1 MKYLYWF
8 NILLL
13 KKGGGKVELSSFNC
27 AAACVITA
35 DDFMPFM
42 LTDTEQSNWGSITNR
57 RALPWGRLQTS
68 PALCILKSP
77 LVLCLG
83 LRLPTATLT
92 CLPFSSL
99 LGSYLGSRVDET
111 ATVHRCSFRHDQE
124 THSHNNLPVLLQ
136 PFWPP
141 LPKRLLSLR
150 WGGCAVNISVR
161 TYPVPMVSIDVQ
173 VTSYQWSTWVD
184 NIFRNTRIHT
194 THKQQVRKKGPWIW
208 KRPWRGKGEKGKRK
222 LDFNPEA

>member
-13 KKGGGKVELSSFNC
+13 RKGGGKVELSSFNH
-27 AAACVITA
+27 AAACVIAA

-68 PALCILKSP
+68 AICILKSP

-83 LRLPTATLT
+83 LRLLAATLT

-99 LGSYLGSRVDET
+99 LGSCLGSRIDET
-111 ATVHRCSFRHDQE
+111 AIVHRCSFRHDQE

-136 PFWPP
+136 PLCPP
-141 LPKRLLSLR
+141 LPKRLLSLG
-150 WGGCAVNISVR
+150 WGGRAVNISVG
-161 TYPVPMVSIDVQ
+161 TYPAPVVGIDGQ
-173 VTSYQWSTWVD
+173 VTSHQWSTL
-184 NIFRNTRIHT
+184 
-194 THKQQVRKKGPWIW
+194 G
-208 KRPWRGKGEKGKRK
+208 
-222 LDFNPEA
+222 